1 MNEQRVTDLQRENW
15 NAVAERWSAQFG
27 WYAAAFQSFTEWCCS
42 AIALEPHSRV
52 LDLASGTGLPSLAIA
67 SRLSG
72 DGVVVATDISA
83 SMLELLSSR
92 ANAMRIDRMQCVEM
106 DAQSL
111 KFSDQSFEAVT
122 CAFGMMFC
130 PQPER
135 VLTETRRVLK
145 PGGRFAMSTW
155 APPAENTFISVY
167 GRAVAEVLQLPR
179 YDRLAPGPFRFTNTS
194 DLQSMFATA
203 GFDDVQVAPR
213 AQSVTYAS
221 LDEYISVSQALTP
234 GLTDRLN
241 ALTHEENARLRE
253 LVAQNARPFMSGTS
267 VHLVATPLCATGR
280 AP

>member
-1 MNEQRVTDLQRENW
+1 MNEQRLTDLQRENW

-27 WYAAAFQSFTEWCCS
+27 WYSAAFQSFTEWCCS
-42 AIALEPHSRV
+42 AIALEPHSHV

-72 DGVVVATDISA
+72 DGIVVATDISA
-83 SMLELLSSR
+83 SMLELLSAR
-92 ANAMRIDRMQCVEM
+92 AKAMHIDRMQFVEM

-111 KFSDQSFEAVT
+111 TFPDQSFDAVT
-122 CAFGMMFC
+122 CAFGLMFC

-135 VLTETRRVLK
+135 VLAETFRVLK

-167 GRAVAEVLQLPR
+167 GRAVADVLQLPR
-179 YDRLAPGPFRFTNTS
+179 YDRLAPGPFRFTNAG

-241 ALTHEENARLRE
+241 ALTHDENARLRE
-253 LVAQNARPFMSGTS
+253 LVAQNARPFMSGTA